1 VRGLDRGDDTGPV
14 TAGSGNGAASTPE
27 RNEPTVFVNYR
38 GADEPWAAILID
50 RTLTARYGPTAVF
63 LDSRSILPGEEYP
76 GMLLAGVRRSSVLVA
91 VMGIRWLV
99 GLEREDDW
107 TRREIAEAFI
117 CGVRV
122 LPVLV
127 GELRPLRPEDLPAD
141 IAALARCQYLP
152 LRHRDASHDL
162 TRIVATIAYLEP
174 ELELRRKDGP
184 RQELAG

>member
-1 VRGLDRGDDTGPV
+1 VAGATKGDARGCRYGVRGVLNGGHDASPV
-14 TAGSGNGAASTPE
+14 TETSGNGVAATPG
-27 RNEPTVFVNYR
+27 RGNPTVFVNYR

-50 RTLTARYGPTAVF
+50 RTF
-63 LDSRSILPGEEYP
+63 
-76 GMLLAGVRRSSVLVA
+76 
-91 VMGIRWLV
+91 
-99 GLEREDDW
+99 
-107 TRREIAEAFI
+107 
-117 CGVRV
+117 